1 VNPPEHCQGDETD
14 QLIAQLERVQE
25 SFERRAM
32 FALAEPLTAT
42 SLTMQQFKVLTMI
55 AVDPAHATGA
65 NLATLLRVSLASMSA
80 MVDRLVDQG
89 MVRRSEDP
97 NDRRVRRLSIT
108 AAGSEI
114 IRTLL
119 SMSRPMPTP
128 ILRRLPLED
137 LRALAQGVAA
147 VDRVAQAMTNG
158 GRVPE
163 DTRS

>member
-1 VNPPEHCQGDETD
+1 MNPPEHRPAEETD
-14 QLIAQLERVQE
+14 ELIAQLERLQE

-97 NDRRVRRLSIT
+97 HDRRVRRLSIT
-108 AAGSEI
+108 SAGSEI

-147 VDRVAQAMTNG
+147 VDRVTRTMTDE

-163 DTRS
+163 DTRT